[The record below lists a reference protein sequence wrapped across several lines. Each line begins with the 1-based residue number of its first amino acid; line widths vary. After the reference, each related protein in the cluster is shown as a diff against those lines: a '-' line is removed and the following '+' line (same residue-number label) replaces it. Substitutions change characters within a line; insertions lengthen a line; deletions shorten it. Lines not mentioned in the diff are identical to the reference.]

1 MDQAAFQQRL
11 AYLQAGHESLITR
24 PNAVDPGGSNGV
36 YERYRYPVLTAAH
49 TPLFWRYDLNPATN
63 PTLMERLGINAVF
76 NPVGEERVGDV
87 SNVAF
92 CNGWVC
98 RADSAVLIYYATSDT
113 RSHVITSTVDR
124 LLDYVMNTPEDGL
137 RSAASVAQR
146 VELIRRNLALR

>member
-76 NPVGEERVGDV
+76 NPGAMELDGKI
-87 SNVAF
+87 
-92 CNGWVC
+92 C
-98 RADSAVLIYYATSDT
+98 
-113 RSHVITSTVDR
+113 
-124 LLDYVMNTPEDGL
+124 LLC
-137 RSAASVAQR
+137 R
-146 VELIRRNLALR
+146 VEGNDRKSFFAVAESENGLDNFH